1 LKWNKSTDAQ
11 TQQAALTYN
20 VMIGTSLLGTDI
32 LSPVSHKSTGKRF
45 IPAAGN
51 AGTRDYYILNAAAL
65 VNGTKY
71 YWKVQAIDNVFA
83 GSFFSSPDSFIAGA
97 AKTASFTDA
106 DSVAQSQQAIPQE
119 FALSP
124 NYPNPFN
131 PSTRLNLN
139 LPENGRV
146 VAVVYDLTG
155 QEVVRL
161 HDAEMAAGYKLLDWD
176 GRNAAGTVAG
186 NGVYFVKVIFAGES
200 GARKESTSR
209 VLLLK

>member
-1 LKWNKSTDAQ
+1 MNVSGPAGRVTKIYRNNMNVSNTVPSVPALPADPVTYSPTDNVYTLKWNKSTDAQ

-119 FALSP
+119 FAIRIRSIP
-124 NYPNPFN
+124 
-131 PSTRLNLN
+131 
-139 LPENGRV
+139 
-146 VAVVYDLTG
+146 
-155 QEVVRL
+155 
-161 HDAEMAAGYKLLDWD
+161 
-176 GRNAAGTVAG
+176 
-186 NGVYFVKVIFAGES
+186 
-200 GARKESTSR
+200 ARA
-209 VLLLK
+209 